1 MKTRDQ
7 AQGNLPL
14 MSTSTK
20 ALNVFLG
27 YLPRQGVEVDRKKPV
42 EGQEIACPTSID
54 TKLDKNDFVF

>member
-14 MSTSTK
+14 MSASTK

-27 YLPRQGVEVDRKKPV
+27 YLPRQSVEVDRKEPV
-42 EGQEIACPTSID
+42 ERQAMMCPTSVNM
-54 TKLDKNDFVF
+54 KPDKDDFVF